1 LTKWLQKVI
10 LYLTKVRFRIKEAA
24 KMYLVRFVRQ
34 DTQPEEEYFYHKRS
48 AAMEHFHLFRNDDS
62 GLYNRIEV
70 LELMERHSDP
80 EQLID
85 RLQF

>member
-1 LTKWLQKVI
+1 
-10 LYLTKVRFRIKEAA
+10 
-24 KMYLVRFVRQ
+24 MYLVRFVRQ

-62 GLYNRIEV
+62 GLYKRIEV

>member
-1 LTKWLQKVI
+1 
-10 LYLTKVRFRIKEAA
+10 
-24 KMYLVRFVRQ
+24 MYLVRFIRQ

-62 GLYNRIEV
+62 GLYSRIEV
-70 LELMERHSDP
+70 LELMDGCSDP

-85 RLQF
+85 RLSF

>member
-1 LTKWLQKVI
+1 
-10 LYLTKVRFRIKEAA
+10 
-24 KMYLVRFVRQ
+24 MYLVRFVRQ

-70 LELMERHSDP
+70 LELMDGCSDP

-85 RLQF
+85 KLQF